1 MKTSSKLTAALL
13 ATLVVGG
20 SSAGSLFTAVLN
32 EGSSSSLGTAGTFFS
47 TLNLPEGSVSVASVL
62 APKSEVVEVV
72 EVVVANAK
80 PTPTPSLVSTAP
92 ATEVRALTQEPA
104 VAVVLEVS
112 PVPEISV
119 QPEPSLTPQPEPT
132 VSPEPE
138 PTVSPEPEP
147 TVSPEPEV
155 SPASIPTPEPTE
167 PVVIEEPSSIE
178 P

>member
-1 MKTSSKLTAALL
+1 VKTSSKLTAALL

-138 PTVSPEPEP
+138 PTVSPEPE
-147 TVSPEPEV
+147 VSP
-155 SPASIPTPEPTE
+155 SSIPTPEPTE

>member
-1 MKTSSKLTAALL
+1 VKTSSKLAVSLL

-20 SSAGSLFTAVLN
+20 SSAGSLFSSVLN
-32 EGSSSSLGTAGTFFS
+32 EESGNSLGTAGTFFS
-47 TLNLPEGSVSVASVL
+47 TLNLPEGSVSVAPVL
-62 APKSEVVEVV
+62 APKSEVV

-80 PTPTPSLVSTAP
+80 PTPTPSLASTAP
-92 ATEVRALTQEPA
+92 AAEVRALTQEPVAA
-104 VAVVLEVS
+104 VALEVS

-138 PTVSPEPEP
+138 VSQ
-147 TVSPEPEV
+147 S
-155 SPASIPTPEPTE
+155 SIPTPEPTE
-167 PVVIEEPSSIE
+167 PVVIEELSSIE

>member
-1 MKTSSKLTAALL
+1 VKTSSKLTAALL

-47 TLNLPEGSVSVASVL
+47 TLNLPETSVSVAPVL
-62 APKSEVVEVV
+62 APKSEVI

-80 PTPTPSLVSTAP
+80 PTPTPLLVSTAP

-138 PTVSPEPEP
+138 
-147 TVSPEPEV
+147 V

>member
-1 MKTSSKLTAALL
+1 MKTSSKLAVSLL

-20 SSAGSLFTAVLN
+20 SSAGSLFSSVLN
-32 EGSSSSLGTAGTFFS
+32 EESGNSLGTAGTFFS
-47 TLNLPEGSVSVASVL
+47 TLNLPEGSVSVAPVL

-80 PTPTPSLVSTAP
+80 PTPTPSLASTAP
-92 ATEVRALTQEPA
+92 AAEVRALTQEPVAA
-104 VAVVLEVS
+104 VALEVS
-112 PVPEISV
+112 PAPEINV

-138 PTVSPEPEP
+138 VSP
-147 TVSPEPEV
+147 S
-155 SPASIPTPEPTE
+155 SIPTPEPTE
-167 PVVIEEPSSIE
+167 PVVIEELSSIE